1 MHTIK
6 DRVKQFIKQADELE
20 VRQLANI
27 KTKERLEASI
37 QKIVEEAKLTAEELE
52 IVTNAV
58 NILHQ
63 ISDEAIQKSYQFIA
77 DNINA
82 ALERIFTNTT
92 RKIRLREYTRGQY
105 PQLEVELIVEGGKT
119 RTLRA
124 DSGHGIMQII
134 SLLCIL
140 CIIVITKS
148 RRTLWMDEIL
158 SGLSA
163 KSRMIV
169 SEILWSFAEIGFQF
183 VISEHGFV
191 PKGAKVYKLRMEN
204 GISRVEDEYIEQ
216 NGVYLD
222 ISGGENQ

>member
-1 MHTIK
+1 MHIK
-6 DRVKQFIKQADELE
+6 DRVAEFINQVDELE
-20 VRQLANI
+20 VRQLTNI
-27 KTKERLEASI
+27 KTKEKLEKSVQRLL
-37 QKIVEEAKLTAEELE
+37 EESKVTAEELE

-63 ISDEAIQKSYQFIA
+63 ISDEAIQKSYEFIA
-77 DNINA
+77 ENINA

-92 RKIRLREYTRGQY
+92 RRIRLKEYTRGQY

-119 RTLRA
+119 RSLRT

-148 RRTLWMDEIL
+148 RRTLWIDEIL

-163 KSRMIV
+163 NSRMIID
-169 SEILWSFAEIGFQF
+169 EILWSFAEIGFQF
-183 VISEHGFV
+183 VISEHGFI
-191 PKGAKVYKLRMEN
+191 PKGAKVYKLKMEN
-204 GISRVEDEYIEQ
+204 GISRVEDEYTEQ

-222 ISGGENQ
+222 LSGNSVN

>member
-1 MHTIK
+1 MHIK
-6 DRVKQFIKQADELE
+6 DRVAEFINQVDELE
-20 VRQLANI
+20 VRQLTNI
-27 KTKERLEASI
+27 KTKEKLEKSVQRLL
-37 QKIVEEAKLTAEELE
+37 EESKVTAEELE

-63 ISDEAIQKSYQFIA
+63 ISDEAIQKSYEFIA
-77 DNINA
+77 ENINA

-92 RKIRLREYTRGQY
+92 RRIRLKEYTRGQY

-119 RTLRA
+119 RSLRT

-148 RRTLWMDEIL
+148 RRTLWIDEIL

-163 KSRMIV
+163 NSRMIID
-169 SEILWSFAEIGFQF
+169 EILWSFAEIGFQF
-183 VISEHGFV
+183 VISEHGFI
-191 PKGAKVYKLRMEN
+191 PKGAKVYKLKMEN

-222 ISGGENQ
+222 LSGNSVN

>member
-1 MHTIK
+1 MHIK
-6 DRVKQFIKQADELE
+6 DRVAEFINQVDELG
-20 VRQLANI
+20 VRQLTNI
-27 KTKERLEASI
+27 KTKEKLEKSVQRLL
-37 QKIVEEAKLTAEELE
+37 EESKVTAEELE

-63 ISDEAIQKSYQFIA
+63 ISDEAIQKSYEFIA
-77 DNINA
+77 ENINA

-92 RKIRLREYTRGQY
+92 RRIRLKEYTRGQY

-119 RTLRA
+119 RSLRT

-148 RRTLWMDEIL
+148 RRTLWIDEIL

-163 KSRMIV
+163 NSRMIID
-169 SEILWSFAEIGFQF
+169 EILWSFAEIGFQF
-183 VISEHGFV
+183 VISEHGFI
-191 PKGAKVYKLRMEN
+191 PKGAKVYKLKMEN

-222 ISGGENQ
+222 LSGNSVN

>member
-1 MHTIK
+1 MPIK
-6 DRVKQFIKQADELE
+6 DRVSEFINQVDELE

-27 KTKERLEASI
+27 KTKEKLEKSVQRLI
-37 QKIVEEAKLTAEELE
+37 EESKVTAEELE

-63 ISDEAIQKSYQFIA
+63 ISDEAIQKSYEFIA
-77 DNINA
+77 ENINA

-92 RKIRLREYTRGQY
+92 RRIRLKEYTRGQY

-119 RTLRA
+119 RSLRA

-148 RRTLWMDEIL
+148 RRTLWIDEIL

-163 KSRMIV
+163 NSRMIID
-169 SEILWSFAEIGFQF
+169 EILWSFAEIGFQF

-191 PKGAKVYKLRMEN
+191 PKGAKVYKLKMEN
-204 GISRVEDEYIEQ
+204 GISRIEDEYIEQ
-216 NGVYLD
+216 DGVYLD
-222 ISGGENQ
+222 LSGNSVN

>member
-1 MHTIK
+1 MHIK
-6 DRVKQFIKQADELE
+6 DRVAEFINQVDELE
-20 VRQLANI
+20 VRQLTNI
-27 KTKERLEASI
+27 KTKEKLEKSVQRLL
-37 QKIVEEAKLTAEELE
+37 EESKVTAEELE

-63 ISDEAIQKSYQFIA
+63 ISDEAIQKSYEFIA
-77 DNINA
+77 ENINA

-92 RKIRLREYTRGQY
+92 RRIRLKEYTRGQY

-119 RTLRA
+119 RSLRT

-148 RRTLWMDEIL
+148 RRTLWIDEIL

-163 KSRMIV
+163 NSRMIID
-169 SEILWSFAEIGFQF
+169 EILWSFAEIGFQF
-183 VISEHGFV
+183 VISEHGFI
-191 PKGAKVYKLRMEN
+191 PKGAKVYKLKMEN

-222 ISGGENQ
+222 LSGNSVS

>member
-1 MHTIK
+1 MHIK
-6 DRVKQFIKQADELE
+6 DRVAEFINQVDELE

-27 KTKERLEASI
+27 KTKEKLEKSVQRLI
-37 QKIVEEAKLTAEELE
+37 EESKVTAEELE

-63 ISDEAIQKSYQFIA
+63 ISDEAIQKSYEFIA
-77 DNINA
+77 ENINA

-92 RKIRLREYTRGQY
+92 RRIRLKEYTRGQY

-119 RTLRA
+119 RSLRA

-148 RRTLWMDEIL
+148 RRTLWIDEIL

-163 KSRMIV
+163 NSRMIID
-169 SEILWSFAEIGFQF
+169 EILWSFAEIGFQF

-191 PKGAKVYKLRMEN
+191 PKGAKVYKLKMEN
-204 GISRVEDEYIEQ
+204 GISRIEDEYIEQ
-216 NGVYLD
+216 DGVYLD
-222 ISGGENQ
+222 LSGNSVN